1 MRGQN
6 AHPHRKRGSKGLTKS
21 HLTGDYLRVFQK
33 YADQGGNIPS
43 WSIMPFAA
51 EIVDI
56 AARELGGEIRLLG
69 IAHNIGVN
77 KVVKNGGAELLNPD
91 EYGAIYVFSDEHI
104 SYIVYDEKRTKQEQ
118 RFTLAHEIG
127 HYMLH
132 VRDNGRGGY
141 YLSAGAKTETE
152 ADVFAGALL
161 YFIDQRINRAAA

>member
-1 MRGQN
+1 MN
-6 AHPHRKRGSKGLTKS
+6 NSP
-21 HLTGDYLRVFQK
+21 LTGDYLRAFQK

-43 WSIMPFAA
+43 RSIMPYAA

-56 AARELGGEIRLLG
+56 AARELGGVIRLCG
-69 IAHNIGVN
+69 IAHNIGVT
-77 KVVKNGGAELLNPD
+77 KVVKNGNADLLNHD
-91 EYGAIYVFSDEHI
+91 EYGAIYVFSDEHK

-141 YLSAGAKTETE
+141 YLRTSSKAETE
-152 ADVFAGALL
+152 ADVFAGALI
-161 YFIDQRINRAAA
+161 YFIERIKAKEAA